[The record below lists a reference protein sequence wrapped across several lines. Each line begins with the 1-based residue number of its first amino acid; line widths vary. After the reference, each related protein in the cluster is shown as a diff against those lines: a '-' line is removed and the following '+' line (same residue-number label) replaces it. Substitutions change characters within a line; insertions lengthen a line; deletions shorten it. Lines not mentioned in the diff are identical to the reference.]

1 MMSARVK
8 EIAMNVIESLPD
20 DVSWDEMQYQL
31 YVREVVEESDEEF
44 EAGLGVS
51 HEEAKRQLKKWLA

>member
-1 MMSARVK
+1 MSVK
-8 EIAMNVIESLPD
+8 EIAMNVMESLPD
-20 DVSWDEMQYQL
+20 DVSWDELQYQL

-44 EAGLGVS
+44 KAGLGVS

>member
-1 MMSARVK
+1 MSVSVK
-8 EIAMNVIESLPD
+8 KIVMNVMESLPD
-20 DVSWDEMQYQL
+20 DVSWDELQYQL

-44 EAGLGVS
+44 KAGLGVS